1 MTAGLG
7 KQHALMDT
15 FNEIWFG
22 FFFYVQYTYIKL
34 HSTCYNLV
42 QKLI

>member
-22 FFFYVQYTYIKL
+22 FFFMFSILTLSCIA
-34 HSTCYNLV
+34 LV
-42 QKLI
+42 IIWFKN